1 MSKCYAVLWIPTVN
15 HLKINF
21 EEPHNDGIKI
31 ADISDIIGRPF
42 KIKIQTNGKNIDILT
57 QNEIE
62 SDTFDSFIT
71 LHFEKFSHNGMIKY
85 SFEPKF
91 FEDGEFGF
99 DDESFPGVVYH
110 IIKEFYHIHEF
121 HEDETDSSLLPY
133 LSKKDINISEPD
145 NEAIKHYLENYEK
158 IILVL
163 VNLAREYSRTVI
175 DKRKKDPEFV
185 QKDFDTFFKMYIMVR
200 GYDAYL
206 HSLYKSIYNK
216 KCHISNEDEKEMRR
230 CAFNIE
236 NSVRYFNVLFT
247 FFDTQIRKN
256 NTISILKNVEEN
268 LRKSEESLNRVGE
281 TLENSKKSIETS
293 EQTLK
298 TTEQGLKTSEETL
311 KTSEL
316 TLKNSTTNIVETK
329 DAANKSTK
337 WAIAGI
343 VFSAIM
349 SIVSISYSIYLS
361 NLSSKELK
369 ETSVNLDM
377 SFKNSMETTECKLD
391 SLLRELPTKSEF
403 LKMDSVQNKN
413 IPHNSD
419 KRKKH

>member
-15 HLKINF
+15 HIPIPF
-21 EEPHNDGIKI
+21 EEPHNDGVKI
-31 ADISDIIGRPF
+31 ADISDIIKRPF

-57 QNEIE
+57 QNEKE
-62 SDTFDSFIT
+62 TDTFDSFIT

-91 FEDGEFGF
+91 FENGEFGF

-121 HEDETDSSLLPY
+121 HENETDSSLLPY
-133 LSKKDINISEPD
+133 LSKNDINIGEPD
-145 NEAIKHYLENYEK
+145 NEAIKHYLKNFEK

-163 VNLAREYSRTVI
+163 VNLAKEFSNIVQE
-175 DKRKKDPEFV
+175 KGKKDSEFV

-216 KCHISNEDEKEMRR
+216 KCHISNENEKELRR

-236 NSVRYFNVLFT
+236 NSVRYFNVLHT

-256 NTISILKNVEEN
+256 NTFSILKNVEEN
-268 LRKSEESLNRVGE
+268 LRKSEENLSRVNE
-281 TLENSKKSIETS
+281 TLDNSKKSLETS

-298 TTEQGLKTSEETL
+298 TTEETLKTTEETL

-316 TLKNSTTNIVETK
+316 TLKSSNTNIEKTK
-329 DAANKSTK
+329 EAADDSTK
-337 WAIAGI
+337 WAIRGI
-343 VFSAIM
+343 IFSAIL
-349 SIVSISYSIYLS
+349 SIVSISYSICLS
-361 NLSSKELK
+361 NQSSKELK
-369 ETSVNLDM
+369 ETSTKLEHF
-377 SFKNSMETTECKLD
+377 FKNSMETTEQILD
-391 SLLRELPTKSEF
+391 SVMMQMPTKSE
-403 LKMDSVQNKN
+403 LLRIDSILRNN
-413 IPHNSD
+413 IPHNSG
-419 KRKKH
+419 KGKNH

>member
-1 MSKCYAVLWIPTVN
+1 MWIPTVN